1 MAYQNVVK
9 NYSAFSAAAL
19 TSDLTIWT
27 APYPCVLSGVVLNNV
42 VDFAGG
48 AVSACTIS
56 VGKDGA
62 ETGLL
67 AATNVF
73 TGASNGYANA
83 VTGTGATA
91 LNVFFNTG
99 DALQAKMTCTT
110 ANCDALTAGQVQIL
124 FNVEAVPKAQ
134 A

>member
-9 NYSAFSAAAL
+9 NFSAFSAAATTADATL
-19 TSDLTIWT
+19 WI

-42 VDFAGG
+42 VDFSGG
-48 AVSACTIS
+48 AVSACTVS
-56 VGKDGA
+56 VGKSGA
-62 ETGLL
+62 VTGLL

-99 DALQAKMTCTT
+99 DTLVARATTTT
-110 ANCDALTAGQVQIL
+110 ADCDALTAGQVQIL